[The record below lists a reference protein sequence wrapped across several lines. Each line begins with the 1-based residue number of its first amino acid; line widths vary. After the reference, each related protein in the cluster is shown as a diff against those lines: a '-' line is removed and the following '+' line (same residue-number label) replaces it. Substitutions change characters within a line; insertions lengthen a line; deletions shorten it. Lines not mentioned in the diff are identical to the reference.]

1 MDTREKLKLIYS
13 IISDKKGEDI
23 TILDLKNLSS
33 LTDYFIIASTQSE
46 THNRAIADEI
56 RFKLKNSFKIFPLN
70 VEGYETGD
78 WILLD
83 YGDIMV
89 HLFKPEAREKYGLE
103 FIWLD
108 APRINLE
115 KLNETKDKVNNNK

>member
-1 MDTREKLKLIYS
+1 MDTIEKLKLIYS

-23 TILDLKNLSS
+23 KILDLKNLSS

-46 THNRAIADEI
+46 THNQAIADEI
-56 RFKLKNSFKIFPLN
+56 KFKLKNGFKILPLN
-70 VEGYETGD
+70 VEGYESAD

-108 APRINLE
+108 APRISLE
-115 KLNETKDKVNNNK
+115 KLNENQDKANINR